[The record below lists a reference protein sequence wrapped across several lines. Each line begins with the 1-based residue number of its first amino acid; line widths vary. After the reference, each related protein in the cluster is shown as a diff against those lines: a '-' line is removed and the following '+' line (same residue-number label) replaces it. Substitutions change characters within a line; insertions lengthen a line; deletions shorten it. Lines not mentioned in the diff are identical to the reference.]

1 MDIYKHT
8 PSQSV
13 FKHVSFYAIWHWPW
27 KPHIPLNQWKVGNA
41 QRNPNPDEM
50 QNWHCHPNYNHKPI
64 QSQMQR
70 SLNPRKDRIIKIKN
84 SIVNITDYQLT
95 VFVSPLFPP
104 PLQLL
109 KHTTKKTHISI
120 YVIWRVSGK
129 SLWSLCTSIPINQV
143 NHNPKNTSRPQASAA
158 TISSKFGVSTT
169 CEGQWFLWNWGTR
182 DQWLH
187 VCKWYQLADIAIEVN
202 CR

>member
-95 VFVSPLFPP
+95 VFVSPLLPSP
-104 PLQLL
+104 
-109 KHTTKKTHISI
+109 TSTNKTHHKKNTHIFP
-120 YVIWRVSGK
+120 VIWRVSRK
-129 SLWSLCTSIPINQV
+129 SLWSLCDI
-143 NHNPKNTSRPQASAA
+143 HLAS
-158 TISSKFGVSTT
+158 TKSTT
-169 CEGQWFLWNWGTR
+169 TPKTPHDPRHLLLRYHPSLVCPPPAKGSGVRNWGTR
-182 DQWLH
+182 DQWLY
-187 VCKWYQLADIAIEVN
+187 VCKWYQLADIAVEAN